1 MTRLDT
7 PKGKTCQVI
16 GNWVEFPKSS
26 RKSVK
31 KTFSTLITTWGLRI
45 FIIGVTLNTVSLACF
60 AEESQEWFTKG
71 NTLSSQGRLEEAVE
85 AYHKSIEANP
95 DSTGTWFNL
104 GLAYKGLK
112 KYERSAAAF
121 EQSLRLEPDNIFI
134 RLKLGN
140 IYNLLENWEKA
151 IGHLNYVVHRLPNNP
166 EAHGNLGW
174 AYFNYKKEPPFKM
187 LVIVNLEKAVKLFE
201 KQNLKEAAKATR
213 KTLEAAK
220 EKFGYNNP

>member
-1 MTRLDT
+1 MKKNFLTLVIVLGFRILIFGVILSPVMT
-7 PKGKTCQVI
+7 
-16 GNWVEFPKSS
+16 S
-26 RKSVK
+26 
-31 KTFSTLITTWGLRI
+31 
-45 FIIGVTLNTVSLACF
+45 CF
-60 AEESQEWFTKG
+60 AETSQELFTKG
-71 NTLSSQGRLEEAVE
+71 NNLTSQGRLEEAVE
-85 AYHKSIEANP
+85 AYHKSIEINP

-112 KYERSAAAF
+112 KYDRSAAAF

-166 EAHGNLGW
+166 QAHGNLGW

-187 LVIVNLEKAVKLFE
+187 LVIVNLEKAVNLFE
-201 KQNLKEAAKATR
+201 KQNMKEAANATR